1 MARTTQA
8 RKHEDEAQEN
18 AGHGTGDILGNDTSR
33 NESSS
38 GTNHVSVGEVESQQ
52 DGGVSAEAKTP
63 KKTIEEKRSDFNRLM
78 SGRMSRI
85 MDAMTQLTRLSNTA
99 GYEWEEAQIERAM
112 RTIRE
117 KLNAVE
123 ASFVAAKM
131 PKEPGKRVAKNL
143 SYIA

>member
-1 MARTTQA
+1 
-8 RKHEDEAQEN
+8 
-18 AGHGTGDILGNDTSR
+18 
-33 NESSS
+33 
-38 GTNHVSVGEVESQQ
+38 
-52 DGGVSAEAKTP
+52 
-63 KKTIEEKRSDFNRLM
+63 
-78 SGRMSRI
+78 MSRI
-85 MDAMTQLTRLSNTA
+85 MDALTQLTRLSNTS
-99 GYEWEEAQIERAM
+99 GYDWEDAQIERAM